1 MMTAEKV
8 TAMTPSLFS
17 PAAPPSSRANN
28 RGVLSAAANGLD
40 QFITHH
46 GGDLD
51 RVFGRAGIDAEQLRH
66 PTLSLALPNYC
77 QVLEEAARQT
87 GCDNFGLRY
96 GEQFKP
102 QALGLLGYVG
112 LCSAT
117 LEEALVNF
125 AAAFPFHQHSTLIQ
139 LVDQGECYRFD
150 YQVRHGAILEK
161 RQDAE
166 LTMGMAMN
174 LVRHV
179 LGPRWAPRE
188 VQFEHARPMDWQEHR
203 EVFDA
208 PVRFD
213 QPCNAILIPKHE
225 LQGKLMPGHDPVLL
239 MLVKDAIRQLGEVDL
254 GPDLL
259 EQARQ
264 VIRTVLHQ
272 GEPVLELIAEQLE
285 LSDSTLQRRLRDHGL
300 SFSQLVDQTRQALAR
315 QYLRQP
321 NLSISELA
329 PLLGYSETSAFSRAF
344 KRWFGVSP
352 RQWRQN
358 SLN

>member
-1 MMTAEKV
+1 
-8 TAMTPSLFS
+8 
-17 PAAPPSSRANN
+17 
-28 RGVLSAAANGLD
+28 
-40 QFITHH
+40 
-46 GGDLD
+46 
-51 RVFGRAGIDAEQLRH
+51 

-125 AAAFPFHQHSTLIQ
+125 AEAFPFHQHSTLIQ

-264 VIRTVLHQ
+264 IIRTVLHQ

-285 LSDSTLQRRLRDHGL
+285 LTDSTLQRRLREHGL